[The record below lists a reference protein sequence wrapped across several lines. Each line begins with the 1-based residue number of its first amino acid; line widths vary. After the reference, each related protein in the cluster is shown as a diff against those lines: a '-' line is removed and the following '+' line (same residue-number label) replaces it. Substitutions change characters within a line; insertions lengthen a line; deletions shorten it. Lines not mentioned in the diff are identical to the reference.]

1 MTLLRPLL
9 SLAEAEAPRETRAES
24 MSASAKVLG
33 PARSGDLAAELR
45 APASFSIRQRPACMP
60 PSACY
65 IVLDDEIEQTPGRC
79 PLLSCST
86 PHHPRTPDT
95 WKKEHRRASLS
106 VSALD

>member
-1 MTLLRPLL
+1 MNLLRPLL

-86 PHHPRTPDT
+86 AGR
-95 WKKEHRRASLS
+95 
-106 VSALD
+106 V